1 MENYKVLI
9 IVLGVCYF
17 VFRFL
22 KRKKRTSSLDL
33 DQLTGT
39 LASKRQQAGKWTDS
53 RAEVTAVAQTG
64 DLESIQSVID
74 QAGSVEERDELF
86 KIAIGQTYYHR
97 SDDKLADVCE
107 SIGLAYVD
115 YFSENFKFLSRK
127 KGYSLH
133 NLGFKYLAIVLTER
147 EKFEQA
153 ASVCQKA
160 ISFNLTD
167 NTKTGYEG
175 RLQRINKGRGRFQA
189 S

>member
-1 MENYKVLI
+1 MENYKVFI

-22 KRKKRTSSLDL
+22 KRKKQTSSLDL
-33 DQLTGT
+33 DKLTGT
-39 LASKRQQAGKWTDS
+39 LASKRQQASKWSDS
-53 RAEVTAVAQTG
+53 RAEVTTAAQKG
-64 DLESIQSVID
+64 DLASIQSIIEG
-74 QAGSVEERDELF
+74 AGSVEETDELF
-86 KIAIGQTYYHR
+86 KIAIGQTYYKR
-97 SDDKLADVCE
+97 SDEKFADVCE
-107 SIGLAYVD
+107 TIGLAYMD
-115 YFSENFKFLSRK
+115 FFAENFQFLSRR

-133 NLGFKYLAIVLTER
+133 NLGFKYLAIILAER

-167 NTKTGYEG
+167 KTKTGYEG
-175 RLQRINKGRGRFQA
+175 RLQRINKRRGRIQD